1 MEVHLIK
8 HILKKGV
15 WTISNHLT
23 IVGPEPSGSEGKTG
37 QRKVNIEAL
46 LLMAKYNTDFRKKLF
61 QHRDIAIKESGIGF
75 SDGEI
80 KLITSINTPLL
91 KQYINNFTVKGITK
105 RSLKGWACAA
115 SIVMLLS
122 TLLIKCGD
130 SPSESGSDDDII
142 TDGTIPDYS
151 YIEYLN
157 LPNDKKDIE
166 DIFPTSNSSEKSK
179 E

>member
-1 MEVHLIK
+1 MIK
-8 HILKKGV
+8 NNYNTDDK
-15 WTISNHLT
+15 LT
-23 IVGPEPSGSEGKTG
+23 IVGPEPSGVDKKSN

-61 QHRDIAIKESGIGF
+61 QRKDIAIKESGIDL
-75 SDGEI
+75 SDAEI
-80 KLITSINTPLL
+80 KLLKSINTSSL
-91 KQYINNFTVKGITK
+91 KHYINNFTVKGITK
-105 RSLKGWACAA
+105 RSLKNWACAA
-115 SIVMLLS
+115 SIIMLLS
-122 TLLIKCGD
+122 TLLIKCAD

-157 LPNDKKDIE
+157 LPNDKDIE